1 MEYGGLSYSSAVFM
15 TAGGLEFVIANG
27 GTLTIEAGGVV
38 HVVLPASDPR
48 VVGQLW
54 NDTGAVKVSGG

>member
-1 MEYGGLSYSSAVFM
+1 MPEYNGLSYSGPVFS
-15 TAGGLEFVIANG
+15 TPDGEFVIANG